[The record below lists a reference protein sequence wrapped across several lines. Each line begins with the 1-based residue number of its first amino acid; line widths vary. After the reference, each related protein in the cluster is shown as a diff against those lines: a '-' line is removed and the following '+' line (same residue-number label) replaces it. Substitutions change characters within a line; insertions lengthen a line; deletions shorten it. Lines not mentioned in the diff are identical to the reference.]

1 LLLQKKNTVED
12 MYYNTIQ
19 KKQQQNLVASYADSL
34 SQLEISDITEL
45 QLKQHLAMFPLVER
59 EQKTGRLHSVFPSEF
74 GFSQ

>member
-1 LLLQKKNTVED
+1 

-34 SQLEISDITEL
+34 SSQLEISDITEL